1 MHTCVWVFA
10 PKGLHIIAHD
20 LYAPRGAPWGCD
32 ANKNLFLPCRGF
44 IANPLL
50 FKRAVISS

>member
-20 LYAPRGAPWGCD
+20 LYALRGAPWGCD
-32 ANKNLFLPCRGF
+32 VNKNLFLPCRGF